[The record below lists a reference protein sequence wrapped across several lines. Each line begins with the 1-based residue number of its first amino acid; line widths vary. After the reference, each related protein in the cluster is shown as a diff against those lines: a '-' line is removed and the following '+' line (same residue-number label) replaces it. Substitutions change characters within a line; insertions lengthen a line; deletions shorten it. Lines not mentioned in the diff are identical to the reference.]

1 MVKKIITVMMI
12 FAFVFGTYSP
22 VYALDL
28 TSQTLPSSNNC
39 GCCTPGSALTDET
52 LELATRAS
60 GLDSIQILSLQDGD
74 QFISQHV
81 KTDVLFTHFLNQ
93 QSIALSSLKDI
104 KVIQTV
110 QDGDTKYTFSIATA
124 SDFASLSGNTNEQGT
139 LESLQ
144 LVKLKENVDSNNPE
158 SVAFDIIDAKD
169 GNSVITLKE
178 LTLLKLNA
186 AAKIGL
192 TDEFTTLDIDWVRL
206 GCSLS
211 GALACPVAC
220 LAFAALPPVMVACNI
235 GCKAAWELGLCSK
248 AS

>member
-1 MVKKIITVMMI
+1 MVKKIIAVMMI
-12 FAFVFGTYSP
+12 FAFVFVTYSP
-22 VYALDL
+22 VNALDR

-39 GCCTPGSALTDET
+39 GCCTPGSVVTDEA

-60 GLDSIQILSLQDGD
+60 GLDSIQILSVQEGD
-74 QFISQHV
+74 QFITQHV
-81 KTDVLFTHFLNQ
+81 KTDVLFTNFLNQ
-93 QSIALSSLKDI
+93 QHIELSSLKDV
-104 KVIQTV
+104 KVIHTV
-110 QDGDTKYTFSIATA
+110 QDGATKYTFSIATA
-124 SDFASLSGNTNEQGT
+124 SESASLSGSTNKQGT

-144 LVKLKENVDSNNPE
+144 LVKLKENIDSSNPE
-158 SVAFDIIDAKD
+158 SIAFDIIDAKD
-169 GNSVITLKE
+169 GYSVITLKD
-178 LTLLKLNA
+178 LTLLKLDV
-186 AAKIGL
+186 AAKMGL

-248 AS
+248 A